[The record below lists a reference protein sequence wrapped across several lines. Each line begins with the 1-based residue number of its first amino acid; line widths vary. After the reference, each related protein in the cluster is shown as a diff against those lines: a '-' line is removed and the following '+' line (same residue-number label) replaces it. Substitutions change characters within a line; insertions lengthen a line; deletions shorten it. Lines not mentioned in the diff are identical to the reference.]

1 MRNGDYTEKEGR
13 DLILGLMESTPM
25 MFEAQSD
32 LIPAA
37 LDISIREVI
46 TVYDAL
52 FIELARRRNIV
63 LVTSDRRQA
72 EVCAK
77 MKVSVEFVE

>member
-1 MRNGDYTEKEGR
+1 MRF
-13 DLILGLMESTPM
+13 IP
-25 MFEAQSD
+25 QSD
-32 LIPAA
+32 LVPAA
-37 LDISIREVI
+37 LGIAIREAI